1 MSILVT
7 PEFMRAFV
15 GGVDRL
21 DDLNQRFPKLATSQ
35 TEQSVEDARRL
46 LGTIEMA
53 AQEIKE
59 RGPSKEEALA
69 KAARELLLQCGLD
82 DTLEIIQSE
91 HRTTL
96 SPKQLVH
103 LVGNHSYIAA
113 LRKEAQDYRANAI
126 SFDQI
131 AELWNDFGRPPLGD
145 AAWTARTV
153 SSLIE

>member
-1 MSILVT
+1 
-7 PEFMRAFV
+7 MRAFV

-21 DDLNQRFPKLATSQ
+21 DELNQRFKKLATSQ
-35 TEQSVEDARRL
+35 TEQSVEEARRL

-59 RGPSKEEALA
+59 RGPSQEEALA
-69 KAARELLLQCGLD
+69 NAARELLLQCGLD

-113 LRKEAQDYRANAI
+113 LRKEANDYRSNAI
-126 SFDQI
+126 SFEQI
-131 AELWNDFGRPPLGD
+131 SELWNDFGRPPLGD
-145 AAWTARTV
+145 AAWTPRTV
-153 SSLIE
+153 ASLIE